1 MSFWKIKLLPV
12 RHFGIVWMI
21 KQDPVLFCFFVQSPK
36 KNFERPSKSRELF
49 LKTKWKSLPPWKQ
62 HIKIGGSDQNFCT
75 ILFLKKPCQSSFTKN
90 LQNKTMNSEDGVN
103 IMTWHTFFKNITTWQ
118 NAQKI
123 KLFFKFVMTLFLRKL
138 MYDLL
143 IFFSKEIWIC
153 HLRDS
158 LALPFHKLCRRQG
171 RRHSRYYHQWVISLS
186 ETVKHKKTVKEY

>member
-1 MSFWKIKLLPV
+1 MNDQRRSWF
-12 RHFGIVWMI
+12 
-21 KQDPVLFCFFVQSPK
+21 VLFFVQSPK

-49 LKTKWKSLPPWKQ
+49 LNIKWKSLPPWTQ
-62 HIKIGGSDQNFCT
+62 HIKIGGSAQDFCT

-103 IMTWHTFFKNITTWQ
+103 IMTWHTFFFLNITTWH

-123 KLFFKFVMTLFLRKL
+123 KSWQIWKIVLFLRKL

-143 IFFSKEIWIC
+143 NFFSKDIWIC
-153 HLRDS
+153 HLTDS